1 MNGEG
6 GPGEPG
12 PGTGAEPGA
21 STAGDAPSVGSL
33 GEEAFRLLGALSG
46 WASQHGLDVQEH
58 AEDVVRHARDT
69 ARQVSEGFE
78 EHLATGAQECTW
90 CPLCRTVHAV
100 RQVSPEVRTH
110 LTAAAVSLVHAASA
124 LLGTTLGHHAQPT
137 HDAPRPGA
145 EGPGSRTAEAPGSE
159 RVQRIR
165 LDDEPDPAE

>member
-1 MNGEG
+1 MSGEG

-12 PGTGAEPGA
+12 HGAGATTGDHGHP
-21 STAGDAPSVGSL
+21 VGSL
-33 GEEAFRLLGALSG
+33 GEEALRLLGAVGG
-46 WASQHGLDVQEH
+46 WVSQHGFDVQEQ

-69 ARQVSEGFE
+69 AHKVSEGFE

-124 LLGTTLGHHAQPT
+124 LLGTTVPPQGRSTRDDQQPDEEAST
-137 HDAPRPGA
+137 GPRRAG
-145 EGPGSRTAEAPGSE
+145 ESTSSE

-165 LDDEPDPAE
+165 LDDEADQGE